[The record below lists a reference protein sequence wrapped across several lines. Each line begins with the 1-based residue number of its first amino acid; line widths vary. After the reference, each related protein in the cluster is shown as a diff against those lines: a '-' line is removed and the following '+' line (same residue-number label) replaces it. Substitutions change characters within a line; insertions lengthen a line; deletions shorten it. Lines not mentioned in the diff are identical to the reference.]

1 MCRNVA
7 KWDVTS
13 VQWAQQVNRV
23 AVAANDRIEIV
34 NPENDLAPEQILK
47 SHIRHISD
55 IGEFFSKVKVSYVIS
70 TTFEF
75 YHQKVDAKFLEN
87 GMFPSNDGFSTISNV
102 QNLSFGRIWQ
112 AEMPILVRN
121 FMLFWWKNS
130 NVVEISPKI

>member
-13 VQWAQQVNRV
+13 VQWAQQASRV

-55 IGEFFSKVKVSYVIS
+55 IDWNPKQSHILASGS
-70 TTFEF
+70 
-75 YHQKVDAKFLEN
+75 HDALLN
-87 GMFPSNDGFSTISNV
+87 
-102 QNLSFGRIWQ
+102 IWD
-112 AEMPILVRN
+112 LRTCN
-121 FMLFWWKNS
+121 KDNR
-130 NVVEISPKI
+130 